1 MSTSTSTCPAN
12 DVTLRQATEDDARN
26 MAIIKMSNTSV
37 FSRVIDNLPEMT
49 AGSVPEATIQAHER
63 DIRKRLSTKNALVTV
78 AIVPTSDNGEEIAG
92 WAMWKISDEP
102 QPIEEEPKPVTS
114 EHDDEQARLAK
125 FCLQDFKSALAK
137 YRNIY
142 TAGKRNVR
150 LCNLFTHPA
159 FHRRGIGS
167 RLIKQG
173 TDLADQKGYIAFLEA
188 SPMGKAL
195 YEKHGFEQVDSFTLD
210 MARYTSSAEKEDM
223 QLYTTSIMIRQP
235 SRQ

>member
-1 MSTSTSTCPAN
+1 MRVKDPSCTWAEVRSTALYRADLDVAMSTSTSTCPAN

-150 LCNLFTHPA
+150 KFVFPWIVFHTSTGVEVDQLTH
-159 FHRRGIGS
+159 FHTLLRAMQP
-167 RLIKQG
+167 LH
-173 TDLADQKGYIAFLEA
+173 
-188 SPMGKAL
+188 SPC
-195 YEKHGFEQVDSFTLD
+195 
-210 MARYTSSAEKEDM
+210 
-223 QLYTTSIMIRQP
+223 IP
-235 SRQ
+235 